1 MKKREL
7 KNIIKECV
15 REVMFEDGML
25 SGIISEVVQGIG
37 TPSLQATN
45 TPSGNPANSQKLS
58 ETKQKVLKAV
68 AANSYEDVKKRFK
81 NPALFENT
89 NPIPDSPSQGALG
102 GISPHD
108 PGVDINNLPGFGAW
122 GRIAAGKE

>member
-25 SGIISEVVQGIG
+25 SGIISEVVQGV
-37 TPSLQATN
+37 TPVVGSSAQPPRQDSSHSRALA
-45 TPSGNPANSQKLS
+45 
-58 ETKQKVLKAV
+58 ETKRQVLTAIGS
-68 AANSYEDVKKRFK
+68 NSYDEAKKKFK
-81 NPALFENT
+81 NPELFENT
-89 NPIPDSPSQGALG
+89 KPIPNGNGQGALG
-102 GISPHD
+102 GVNPQD

-122 GRIAAGKE
+122 GRIATGKE